1 MIPNE
6 IKRIH
11 VLSALREIDRT
22 GVPPGRAPT
31 KFWLLNGG
39 KKYPPKYAIS
49 VAARIATGQAL
60 EPESFSGGSES
71 NRFLEKLGF
80 EVAEIAPHDL
90 NPRSALALELYGRFS
105 RHDVY
110 ATEGIRFDQRNYA
123 LIQGL
128 SPRCKD
134 DGYFIFITLNKDE
147 MEPSHNYDD
156 QLFAN
161 QLVWVTRRDRAEDHP
176 DYVRLREP
184 DCRVSLFVRTHS
196 AEDFAYLGELTCQSN
211 KQFIDEASGKVQQR
225 YVWSLNNPLPEA
237 ILSELT
243 FGLQRPPKR
252 RPALKE
258 LQRRGRAPTS
268 FDELKKAYCYAID
281 STERT
286 VVPAHQNYQVRLQTF
301 LASKG
306 IAADMERDFVDVA
319 FRLADQD
326 CIGEIKVTT
335 HLTAQ
340 QAFRTAIGQ
349 VLDYAH
355 ALYKTAPV
363 MIAFF
368 DVRIDQQR
376 VQLASKLGIAVVTEK
391 NCDFVLEN
399 PQVMPKELA
408 AVFTPGERVDSAGGV
423 ADVAS
428 FSRIR
433 QKGDFA

>member
-1 MIPNE
+1 MIPSE
-6 IKRIH
+6 IKRNH
-11 VLSALREIDRT
+11 VLNALREIDRT
-22 GVPPGRAPT
+22 GVPPEREPT

-49 VAARIATGQAL
+49 VAARLATGREL
-60 EPESFSGGSES
+60 EPDSFSGGSES
-71 NRFLEKLGF
+71 NGFLEKLGF
-80 EVAEIAPHDL
+80 DVAEIAPHDL
-90 NPRSALALELYGRFS
+90 KPKPALALELYGRFS

-110 ATEGIRFDQRNYA
+110 GTKGIRFDQRNYT

-161 QLVWVTRRDRAEDHP
+161 EFVWVTRRDRAEGHP

-196 AEDFAYLGELTCQSN
+196 SEDFVYLGELIYKSHR
-211 KQFIDEASGKVQQR
+211 QFTDDATGKVQQR
-225 YVWSLNNPLPEA
+225 YVWRLNNPLPES
-237 ILSELT
+237 ILRELT
-243 FGLQRPPKR
+243 FGLQRPTKR
-252 RPALKE
+252 QPALE
-258 LQRRGRAPTS
+258 QPQRRGRAPAS
-268 FDELKKAYCYAID
+268 FDELKKAYSYAID

-286 VVPAHQNYQVRLQTF
+286 VIPAHQNYQVRLQKF

-319 FRLADQD
+319 FRLAALD
-326 CIGEIKVTT
+326 CIAEIKVTT
-335 HLTAQ
+335 HLTPQ

-355 ALYKTAPV
+355 TLYKVTPV

-368 DVRIDQQR
+368 DARIDPQR

-391 NCDFVLEN
+391 NGNFVLEN
-399 PQVMPKELA
+399 PQVVPKEVV
-408 AVFTPGERVDSAGGV
+408 AVFTPGERVRTKSV
-423 ADVAS
+423 P
-428 FSRIR
+428 
-433 QKGDFA
+433 